1 LGKRIA
7 IILIVVLVSI
17 LALMGYFLVRGGKIA
32 ITDPYKAISSKACIL
47 LETNDI
53 SLFLSKLSDSKG
65 PVAEI
70 SKIQEF
76 DDFNQKLK
84 FLASGFNESSIKDL
98 VGGSPAVIA
107 FFGAEND
114 YSGILFS
121 MAVRGDIRLK
131 KIKQIISSAG
141 IRNFNENNK
150 TLIIPYTTGKLKDTC
165 YLSVETGLLL
175 FSDSK
180 KILELS
186 VQQCEKENGVRS
198 IPGFSKVYKAAGKN
212 EDKFFLVFDNLKAP
226 LRKIFTARQ
235 KYNAERFGKVAT
247 LIGGDIFLNDKGI
260 IIAGYTETIN
270 TGSYFYK
277 YSSIPPH
284 ELSTYKFLPSQT
296 GLFVTCALTGEPIA
310 EDINHPLSATSRRL
324 ADSIRE
330 FTGDEITK
338 AYLNLPG
345 KSVRENTLIIYK
357 LKNAKLARKIF
368 LKQLSDTN
376 NFDFF
381 KTADLD
387 GIPVYRTQF
396 QDLINAFL
404 PGFVDATA
412 DTCFAFYDNYLI
424 SGSSITT
431 IGEMLRDNLNK
442 NTLSNDIACND
453 FMSTQPGSAS
463 LCVFC
468 KPSKI
473 TGILRENIDS
483 GIVNL
488 LERNVL
494 SFRKVQSAGFQLSP
508 RNDMIYTSFSM
519 RFSDE
524 IISDIPVEW
533 KVPLDTAAAIKPFF
547 FVNHLTGAREIFI
560 QDFRN
565 NAYLLNSEGRVLW
578 KIKLNERINGDVYSI
593 DYYNNKKNQLLF
605 AGKNFLHVIDR
616 NGNYIEKFPVKLTSS
631 ATNRAALFDYERTGN
646 YRILIAGEDRK
657 IYAYDKSGKTVKGWN
672 TFMTRGTVRDKIEY
686 FRISG
691 KDYIIAADESSFYI
705 LDRSGKIRIPLE
717 ETVLKARGSSIR
729 LIRNPKPYIIFSA
742 PDGSIT
748 QIFFDGS
755 VTKFIIRRFSAD
767 HSFEIADINNDR
779 KEEYIFCDKGKLYI
793 YNNDRSEYL
802 IKDFGSG
809 SLIPVIIT
817 ISDSEK
823 RISLSDKEKNLVYLL
838 DKKGEIMKGFPIG
851 GISLFVVGKLSDN
864 DNWNLI
870 TGDFDRFLTN
880 YKPENANQ

>member
-17 LALMGYFLVRGGKIA
+17 LALMGYFLVRGSKIE
-32 ITDPYKAISSKACIL
+32 ITDPYKAIPSEACIL

-53 SLFLSKLSDSKG
+53 PSFLNKLSEGKG
-65 PVAEI
+65 PSAEI
-70 SKIQEF
+70 SKIQ
-76 DDFNQKLK
+76 DFEDFEKKLK
-84 FLASGFNESSIKDL
+84 FLASEFNESSVKDL
-98 VGGSPAVIA
+98 VRGNAAVVA
-107 FFGAEND
+107 FFGAGND

-121 MAVRGDIRLK
+121 MAVKGNIRLK

-141 IRNFNENNK
+141 IKDLIENDK
-150 TLIIPYTTGKLKDTC
+150 ILVIPYISGKLKDTC

-186 VQQCEKENGVRS
+186 VQQSAKENGVRS

-212 EDKFFLVFDNLKAP
+212 EDKIFFVYDKLKAP
-226 LRKIFTARQ
+226 LRKTFTTRQ
-235 KYNAERFGKVAT
+235 KYNAERFGKIAT
-247 LIGGDIFLNDKGI
+247 LTGGDIFLNDKGI
-260 IIAGYTETIN
+260 IITGYTETLD

-277 YSSIPPH
+277 FRSIPPH

-296 GLFVTCALTGEPIA
+296 GLFVTCALPVEPVS
-310 EDINHPLSATSRRL
+310 EDINHPFPALSKRL

-338 AYLNLPG
+338 AYLYLPG
-345 KSVRENTLIIYK
+345 NSVQENTLIIYK
-357 LKNAKLARKIF
+357 LKDAKLARKTF

-376 NFDFF
+376 NFDLFQ
-381 KTADLD
+381 TEDRA
-387 GIPVYRTQF
+387 GIPVYSTRF

-404 PGFVDATA
+404 PGFVNATA

-424 SGSSITT
+424 SGSSFTT
-431 IGEMLRDNLNK
+431 ICEMLRDNMNK
-442 NTLSNDIACND
+442 STLSNDLACND

-473 TGILRENIDS
+473 QGILSENIDS

-488 LERNVL
+488 LERNFL
-494 SFRKVQSAGFQLSP
+494 SLRKVQSAGFQLSP
-508 RNDMIYTSFSM
+508 RNDMIYTSISM
-519 RFSDE
+519 RFSEE
-524 IISDIPVEW
+524 IISDVPVEW

-560 QDFRN
+560 QDLNN
-565 NAYLLNSEGRVLW
+565 NAYLVNSEGSVLW
-578 KIKLNERINGDVYSI
+578 KIKLNERIFSDIYSI
-593 DYYNNKKNQLLF
+593 DYYHNRKNQLLF

-616 NGNYIEKFPVKLTSS
+616 NGNYIEKFPVKLSS
-631 ATNRAALFDYERTGN
+631 AAINRAALIDYDRTGN

-657 IYAYDKSGKTVKGWN
+657 LYAYDKTGKAVKGWDN
-672 TFMTRGTVRDKIEY
+672 FITRGTVKDKIEH
-686 FRISG
+686 FRVSG
-691 KDYIIAADESSFYI
+691 KDYIIAADESSIYI
-705 LDRSGKIRIPLE
+705 LDRSGRIRLPLKE
-717 ETVLKARGSSIR
+717 PVLKARGSSIR
-729 LIRNPKPYIIFSA
+729 LIHDQKPYIVFSA
-742 PDGSIT
+742 PDGSVT
-748 QIFFDGS
+748 QIFFDS
-755 VTKFIIRRFSAD
+755 SITKFMIRQFSSD
-767 HSFEIADINNDR
+767 HSFEIADINNDG

-793 YNNDRSEYL
+793 YNKDRSEYL
-802 IKDFGSG
+802 IKNFGSG
-809 SLIPVIIT
+809 SLIPVIMT

-823 RISLSDKEKNLVYLL
+823 RIGLCDKEKNLVYLL
-838 DKKGEIMKGFPIG
+838 DIKGEIMKGFPIG
-851 GISLFVVGKLSDN
+851 GISLFAEGKLSDN
-864 DNWNLI
+864 VNWNLI
-870 TGDFDRFLTN
+870 TGGFDRFLTN